1 MAEPIELSDYTGSS
15 MSWGVEGMLRTALR
29 EVEKGERNANKAI
42 VIFLNDED
50 GAWDIGFS
58 QAQLS
63 HSEIVSVIETLKH
76 YLCLEMV
83 GYYE

>member
-1 MAEPIELSDYTGSS
+1 MAEPIELSDYTNSS
-15 MSWGVEGMLRTALR
+15 MSWDVEGMLRHSIKQIQEGKR
-29 EVEKGERNANKAI
+29 EANKAI
-42 VIFLNDED
+42 VVFLNDDD
-50 GAWDIGFS
+50 GAWDIGFT

-63 HSEIVSVIETLKH
+63 HSEIISILETLKH

>member
-1 MAEPIELSDYTGSS
+1 MAEPIELSGYTGSS
-15 MSWGVEGMLRTALR
+15 MSWSVEGMLRTALR

-58 QAQLS
+58 QAQLA
-63 HSEIVSVIETLKH
+63 HSEIISILETLKH